1 MQSKKK
7 KPQKQNN
14 TIGNFEQ
21 VVNLAIEKAKTKPV
35 LKKNK
40 KN

>member
-1 MQSKKK
+1 MLNKKK

-21 VVNLAIEKAKTKPV
+21 VIKQAIEKAKTKPV
-35 LKKNK
+35 LKKS
-40 KN
+40 